1 MKFIVSSSTLYKN
14 LQALSGVL
22 SSNNTLPILDDFLFE
37 LDGQHLSITASD
49 LETTMKVSIILEN
62 AEESG
67 VVAIP
72 ARILLETLKTFADI
86 PITFTIDK
94 ETLGI
99 EISAG
104 EGKYKLSGH
113 NSDDFP
119 QTPQLED
126 TTSIS
131 VDASVLVNAFNKTI
145 FATGTDELRQVMLGV
160 FCEITPEDITFVATD
175 AHKLVKYK
183 RTDTVSDSSA
193 SFILPKKPINN
204 LRSILSDDDTKVK
217 IEYNQTNA
225 SFIFENV
232 ILICRLIDGKY
243 PNYEAVIPAE
253 NTKKLIIGRTE
264 LLTSIKRVALFA
276 NQSTHQVRFTISGQ
290 ELILTS
296 EDLDFSNEAKE
307 RLTCNYTGE
316 DIQIGFSS
324 KFLLEM
330 LANINTEQVC
340 LELSE
345 SNRAGLVLPVD
356 NPNKEEFILMLI
368 MPVML
373 SQGN

>member
-37 LDGQHLSITASD
+37 LDGQRLSITASD
-49 LETTMKVSIILEN
+49 LETTMKVSLMLEN

-86 PITFTIDK
+86 PITFSINQ

-104 EGKYKLSGH
+104 EGKFKLSGH

-126 TTSIS
+126 TTTIT

-175 AHKLVKYK
+175 AHKLVKYR
-183 RTDTVSDSSA
+183 RTDTFSDSSA

-204 LRSILSDDDTKVK
+204 LRNILSDDDTKVK

-243 PNYEAVIPAE
+243 PNYEAVIPIE
-253 NTKKLIIGRTE
+253 NTKKLIIGRTD

-276 NQSTHQVRFTISGQ
+276 NQSTLQVRFSISGK

-324 KFLLEM
+324 KFLQEM
-330 LANINTEQVC
+330 LSNIDTEQVC

-356 NPNKEEFILMLI
+356 NPREHELILMLI

-373 SQGN
+373 NQEN